1 MSHKLRS
8 NQSVVFNSE
17 TQASGVL
24 EINAEQVIYQD
35 DGRDYHNVLL
45 QMPVKVSGS
54 GQYVSNLNYNV
65 PSDTWSTFYSESK
78 DLLSPDTGDYDETM
92 ETALHYARVQIDGK
106 WGLAANDWVFVTESA
121 EPIV

>member
-65 PSDTWSTFYSESK
+65 PSDTWSTFY
-78 DLLSPDTGDYDETM
+78 
-92 ETALHYARVQIDGK
+92 
-106 WGLAANDWVFVTESA
+106 
-121 EPIV
+121 

>member
-8 NQSVVFNSE
+8 NTAVIYNSE

-24 EINAEQVIYQD
+24 EINAEQVIYQN
-35 DGRDYHNVLL
+35 DGGHYYNVLL

-65 PSDTWSTFYSESK
+65 SAEDWSAFYSSSVE
-78 DLLSPDTGDYDETM
+78 LLSPDTGDYDETL

-106 WGLAANDWVFVTESA
+106 WGLGVNDWTFVEEA
-121 EPIV
+121 EEPTV

>member
-8 NQSVVFNSE
+8 NTAVIYNSE

-24 EINAEQVIYQD
+24 EINAEQVIYQN
-35 DGRDYHNVLL
+35 DGGHYHNVLL

-65 PSDTWSTFYSESK
+65 SAEDWSAFYSSSVE
-78 DLLSPDTGDYDETM
+78 LLSPDTGNYDETL

-106 WGLAANDWVFVTESA
+106 WGLGVNDWTFVEEA
-121 EPIV
+121 EEPTV

>member
-1 MSHKLRS
+1 MPHKLRS
-8 NQSVVFNSE
+8 NKEVVFNSE

-24 EINAEQVIYQD
+24 EINAEHIIYQN

-65 PSDTWSTFYSESK
+65 STEEWSNFYSSSIE
-78 DLLSPDTGDYDETM
+78 LLAPDTGNYNETM

-106 WGLAANDWVFVTESA
+106 WGLTTNDWLFVTESA
-121 EPIV
+121 EPII